1 MRGRGCLTV
10 AWLSRQIIQNL
21 PVPKSQ
27 KTAFNDSPSPRPAS
41 LVPVKIGSG
50 IGPSFAANLAD
61 EAGLEIRQSDFI
73 RPLIGEHRDGMAA
86 LEVRAIDQ
94 ETADA

>member
-1 MRGRGCLTV
+1 MEV
-10 AWLSRQIIQNL
+10 
-21 PVPKSQ
+21 
-27 KTAFNDSPSPRPAS
+27 RPDVGAA
-41 LVPVKIGSG
+41 
-50 IGPSFAANLAD
+50 FAANLAD

-94 ETADA
+94 ETTDT